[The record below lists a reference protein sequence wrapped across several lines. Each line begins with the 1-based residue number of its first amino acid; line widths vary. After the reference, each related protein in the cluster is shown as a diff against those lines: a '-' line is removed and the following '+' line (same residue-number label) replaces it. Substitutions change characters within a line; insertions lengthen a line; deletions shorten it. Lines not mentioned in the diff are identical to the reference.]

1 MLIHVSGSRELSRI
15 WLLLINRV
23 AVEKLAQSEF
33 AKIESRQEALQPIFL
48 SLLEIF
54 YHPIFGFFQKNRV
67 FQQPLALSQVTPMQR
82 NMTAAK
88 WPHENNLGK

>member
-1 MLIHVSGSRELSRI
+1 M
-15 WLLLINRV
+15 

-67 FQQPLALSQVTPMQR
+67 FQQPLLLPTVIQEEGHFRLVQLVR
-82 NMTAAK
+82 
-88 WPHENNLGK
+88 